1 MVIVFKDLSIVGYLK
16 YYCRNGERRINNY
29 EVSIFMSSREKQSI
43 HENTEAM
50 KKLRLDKHNA
60 NVYLIASR
68 ALSIL
73 NNSIKT

>member
-16 YYCRNGERRINNY
+16 CYRNGERRINNY

-50 KKLRLDKHNA
+50 KKLRLDTHNA